1 VIAWS
6 TSIEVGLSDVG
17 PFAPV
22 EALVDTGATYTLLPR
37 AVVAPLG
44 VRSQEREE
52 FILADGRTVERE
64 IAIVVVRHDGRT
76 RPTACVIDDAA
87 PNALLGAV
95 TLEEFGLAADPVNR
109 RLIPAPKYL
118 AWQRPGEVFGGSG
131 MSSPPRAL
139 HAKEGPQ
146 PLFDSLAF
154 RPPVHPALS
163 GSLTSREEAMPTW
176 AHGVRSIPE

>member
-1 VIAWS
+1 MGTFRQRV
-6 TSIEVGLSDVG
+6 EVGFSEAG

-22 EALVDTGATYTLLPR
+22 DALVDTGATYTLLPR

-44 VRSQEREE
+44 VQPRERGE

-64 IAIVVVRHDGRT
+64 IAIVVVRLDGRT
-76 RPTACVIDDAA
+76 RPTVCVIDEAA

-118 AWQRPGEVFGGSG
+118 V
-131 MSSPPRAL
+131 
-139 HAKEGPQ
+139 
-146 PLFDSLAF
+146 
-154 RPPVHPALS
+154 
-163 GSLTSREEAMPTW
+163 
-176 AHGVRSIPE
+176 